1 MTLKELSKTEL
12 EAMSYDDIAH
22 MILTESNKQMK
33 INELFK
39 QVCDL
44 LGLSENEYVD
54 KLPAFFE
61 VLSTDQRF
69 IMLESG
75 MWDLKSKHSIK
86 VVIDTEEEE
95 EEIIDEDSD
104 AILEDDTEEEKDI
117 FAEDDETDDIDS
129 DDDLKDLV
137 IIDEDEEANGLT

>member
-12 EAMSYDDIAH
+12 EAMSYDDIAQ
-22 MILTESNKQMK
+22 MVLTESNKQMK

-44 LGLSENEYVD
+44 VGLSENEFVE

-69 IMLESG
+69 IMLENG
-75 MWDLKSKHSIK
+75 LWDLKKKHAIK
-86 VVIDTEEEE
+86 VVIDNYEEE
-95 EEIIDEDSD
+95 
-104 AILEDDTEEEKDI
+104 
-117 FAEDDETDDIDS
+117 
-129 DDDLKDLV
+129 
-137 IIDEDEEANGLT
+137 

>member
-12 EAMSYDDIAH
+12 EAMSYDDIAQ
-22 MILTESNKQMK
+22 MVLTESNKQMK

-44 LGLSENEYVD
+44 LGLSENEFVE

-69 IMLESG
+69 IMLENG
-75 MWDLKSKHSIK
+75 LWDLKKKHAIK
-86 VVIDTEEEE
+86 VVIDTDEEEE
-95 EEIIDEDSD
+95 EELMEEDESL
-104 AILEDDTEEEKDI
+104 LEDDTEEEKDI
-117 FAEDDETDDIDS
+117 YSEEEETDDIDS

-137 IIDEDEEANGLT
+137 IIDEEEEANGIV